1 MFHFSFALSHEI
13 LNNYRATNIVG
24 QADYLSKEL
33 LKREKDYWKKKTIE
47 DLQRIRMMKEEL
59 LVLKQMEEE
68 YDKQSIRLQEE
79 EEERLKADAL
89 NDINPED
96 DFRMSVTT
104 AAAMNQM
111 KKK

>member
-1 MFHFSFALSHEI
+1 MYS
-13 LNNYRATNIVG
+13 RATNIVG

-68 YDKQSIRLQEE
+68 YDKQSIRIQQQQE
-79 EEERLKADAL
+79 EEERLKAEAPQE
-89 NDINPED
+89 ISPED

-104 AAAMNQM
+104 AAVLKA